1 MEDQIK
7 KNGSQVLLDTLR
19 HHGVD
24 TLFGIPGGALL
35 PFYDEVY
42 DSNFNHY
49 NTRMEQGAAFAA
61 EGYARVTGKLGVAI
75 GTSGPGSTNLLTGVA
90 NAKLDSIPVLYITGQ
105 VATGVIGTDAFQ
117 ESDTYGMSIPVT
129 KYNALVKNAD
139 DMARITE
146 EAITVAKAKRPG
158 PVLIDIPKDV
168 QNQST
173 SNLRPQKLHIAE
185 HHYTKSKIVGDLD
198 KLISAINRASKPLL
212 YVGGGAIASNASKN
226 IIELATK
233 AEIPVVTTIMG
244 LGAFPGAHN
253 LSLGMPGMHGTGYA
267 NRAIIEADFVLALG
281 ARFDDR
287 VAGDPKDFAHQAVK
301 AHIDIDPAELNKRVD
316 VDIYIEGDLNEV
328 LEQILPEIQI
338 IKNRSWASHVQAL
351 KKSYPLK
358 YNIVEEFIKPQ
369 QIIYRLW
376 EKTKGDAIISS
387 DVGQHQM
394 WAALFYMFKEPR
406 QWLNSGGLGSM
417 GFGFPAG
424 IGAKVGRP
432 DKEVFVISG
441 DGSFQMN
448 IQELATIRQYNI
460 KVKIIILNNS
470 YLGMVRQWQEMF
482 YDERFASVHN
492 EFNPDFVK
500 VAAAYNIPAKRIQKS
515 NEIDEG
521 LDFLMNTDD
530 AALLE
535 VDIPP
540 GEKVL
545 PMIPS
550 GKKYEDMLC
559 FDEKS
564 EPGDLVTVIPNA
576 EYRG

>member
-1 MEDQIK
+1 MK
-7 KNGSQVLLDTLR
+7 KNGSQVLLDSLR

-35 PFYDEVY
+35 PFYDEIY
-42 DSNFNHY
+42 KSNFRHF

-61 EGYARVTGKLGVAI
+61 EGYARATGKLGVAI
-75 GTSGPGSTNLLTGVA
+75 GTSGPGSTNLLTGIA
-90 NAKLDSIPVLYITGQ
+90 NAKLDSIPVLYISGQ
-105 VATGVIGTDAFQ
+105 VATSVIGTDAFQ

-129 KYNALVKNAD
+129 KYNALVKKAD
-139 DMARITE
+139 DMARIAE
-146 EAITVAKAKRPG
+146 EAIVVAKAKRPG
-158 PVLIDIPKDV
+158 PVLIDLPKDV
-168 QNQST
+168 QGEMT
-173 SNLRPQKLHIAE
+173 SHLKPGNLHIAE
-185 HHYTKSKIVGDLD
+185 HHYKNAPVKGDLA
-198 KLISAINRASKPLL
+198 KLISAINRANKPIL
-212 YVGGGAIASNASKN
+212 YVGGGAISSNASKN
-226 IIELATK
+226 IYELATK

-244 LGAFPGAHN
+244 LGAFPGAHD
-253 LSLGMPGMHGTGYA
+253 LCLGMPGMHGTAYA
-267 NRAIIEADFVLALG
+267 NKAIMEADFIMAMG

-287 VAGDPKDFAHQAVK
+287 VAGDVADFAHQAVRV
-301 AHIDIDPAELNKRVD
+301 HIDIDPAEFNKRVN

-328 LEQILPEIQI
+328 LEQILPDVHA
-338 IKNRSWASHVQAL
+338 IKNRPWASHIQNL
-351 KKSYPLK
+351 KKNNPLK
-358 YNIVEEFIKPQ
+358 YNKVEGFIKPQ
-369 QIIYRLW
+369 QIIHRLW
-376 EKTKGDAIISS
+376 EKTKGDAIIAS

-432 DKEVFVISG
+432 DKEVVVITG

-448 IQELATIRQYNI
+448 IQELATIRQNNI
-460 KVKIIILNNS
+460 KVKIMVLNNS

-482 YDERFASVHN
+482 YDERYASVHN

-500 VAAAYNIPAKRIQKS
+500 VAQAYSIPAKRVQKS
-515 NEIDEG
+515 SEIDDG
-521 LDFLMNTDD
+521 IDFLLKTDD

-540 GEKVL
+540 GEKVF
-545 PMIPS
+545 PMVPS
-550 GKKYEDMLC
+550 GLKYDSMIM

-564 EPGDLVTVIPNA
+564 EPGEMITVIPN
-576 EYRG
+576 RTIK